1 MGAGENFRHSLG
13 SLTTTRHRRR
23 RVGGLPV
30 VMTRGKY
37 REYAC
42 ERSSRGRCRVRGEFR
57 EGTRTR
63 SLFESGV
70 ERAKL
75 ARDMG
80 EPEAKSGRL
89 TKDSN
94 FLFMFLCRTN
104 ASNGPRLG
112 RFVSLGK
119 VSTPVNSLSQR
130 FGDEDSNADLVPKN
144 VSGGG
149 CYAERDENRSNV
161 RSSFGDRPWR
171 DDYDRGRDRNS
182 YRRSHEFENRDYGGN
197 WRSSERGYGGGHG
210 RGYGDRGGWRD
221 HDDGFGRSERLSP
234 DREKSWRRREEP
246 ELPPK
251 RVEPKEPPV
260 RRSLDVNHT
269 AEGALDKLHIPHGG
283 HEWGQEDDDLDD
295 LAAPAWLM
303 QEAASSP
310 NKRDSSGDIPEP
322 RQSTGYR
329 VVPAPVPR
337 ARPVKALSR
346 PKADSPTT
354 GGHFNSAKLPEHLR
368 SLRREPG
375 EEKKLWTP
383 PEPIGGTDKKRA
395 SKASPVGRLLPKP
408 KDNVP
413 EPKVR
418 KGRETVKHQNA
429 EADRNFSVRKSVD
442 KSSNASSRRESFDVH
457 VTKTLPTPR
466 TPTSATKAH
475 AVPPP
480 HPPPPLPSNP
490 PPTPPG
496 APPPVP
502 PGLPPGARPPL
513 PPTPP
518 PPLPPGAPPGQ
529 PALSSTPPIE
539 AELKSKL
546 NVTKLEDKPKAKK
559 KAQKKVPSN
568 KKKTKIGAKSES
580 QTVSS
585 RSGSV
590 SENLDEKSG
599 GKKSKP
605 KRKTKNTKSSN
616 AFQNGSSNANSVQTL
631 TSDSKLSQKQGSS
644 KENSEHAGATEHKHS
659 TVQSKTTF

>member
-1 MGAGENFRHSLG
+1 M
-13 SLTTTRHRRR
+13 
-23 RVGGLPV
+23 
-30 VMTRGKY
+30 
-37 REYAC
+37 
-42 ERSSRGRCRVRGEFR
+42 
-57 EGTRTR
+57 
-63 SLFESGV
+63 
-70 ERAKL
+70 
-75 ARDMG
+75 
-80 EPEAKSGRL
+80 
-89 TKDSN
+89 
-94 FLFMFLCRTN
+94 
-104 ASNGPRLG
+104 
-112 RFVSLGK
+112 
-119 VSTPVNSLSQR
+119 
-130 FGDEDSNADLVPKN
+130 
-144 VSGGG
+144 
-149 CYAERDENRSNV
+149 

-197 WRSSERGYGGGHG
+197 WRSSERGYGGGHD

-221 HDDGFGRSERLSP
+221 RDGGFGRSERLSP

-295 LAAPAWLM
+295 LAPPAWLM

-310 NKRDSSGDIPEP
+310 NKRGSPGDIPEP
-322 RQSTGYR
+322 RHSTAYR
-329 VVPAPVPR
+329 AVPTPAPR
-337 ARPVKALSR
+337 SSRPVKPLSR
-346 PKADSPTT
+346 PKIDSPTS

-395 SKASPVGRLLPKP
+395 SKASPVGKPLPKP
-408 KDNVP
+408 KDNIP

-418 KGRETVKHQNA
+418 KGRETAKHQNA
-429 EADRNFSVRKSVD
+429 EAERNFSVRKSVD
-442 KSSNASSRRESFDVH
+442 KSPNARSRRESFDVH
-457 VTKTLPTPR
+457 ASKTLPTPR

-502 PGLPPGARPPL
+502 PGLPPGAKPPL

-529 PALSSTPPIE
+529 PPLPSTPPIE

-546 NVTKLEDKPKAKK
+546 NVAKLEEKHEAKK
-559 KAQKKVPSN
+559 KAQKKVQNN
-568 KKKTKIGAKSES
+568 KKKTKSGAKSES

-585 RSGSV
+585 RSASA
-590 SENLDEKSG
+590 SENLDEKDG
-599 GKKSKP
+599 EKKSKA

-616 AFQNGSSNANSVQTL
+616 ASSQNGSSNVTNKNSVQTPQA
-631 TSDSKLSQKQGSS
+631 DSKTSQKQSLS
-644 KENSEHAGATEHKHS
+644 KENSEQASATKNDHS